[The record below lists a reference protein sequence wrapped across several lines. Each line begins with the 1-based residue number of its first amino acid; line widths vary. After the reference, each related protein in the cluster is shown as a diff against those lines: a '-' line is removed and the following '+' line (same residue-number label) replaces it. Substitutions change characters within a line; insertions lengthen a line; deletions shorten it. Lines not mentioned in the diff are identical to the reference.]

1 MWIENWLREEKETQK
16 KDREEPEQK
25 NLAEKKQEEKESG
38 KNYTEEK
45 KRITE
50 KKVKAKKLTPESQTV
65 STTLGKRIQKL
76 AERFG
81 GTERKEQRRRIE
93 REKNNETE
101 KKSWTSE
108 K

>member
-1 MWIENWLREEKETQK
+1 MWIENWLREEKETEK
-16 KDREEPEQK
+16 KGREEPEQK

-38 KNYTEEK
+38 EKYIEEN

-50 KKVKAKKLTPESQTV
+50 KKMKAEKGTPESQTV

-81 GTERKEQRRRIE
+81 GTERKE
-93 REKNNETE
+93 
-101 KKSWTSE
+101 
-108 K
+108 

>member
-25 NLAEKKQEEKESG
+25 NLAEKKQKESG
-38 KNYTEEK
+38 INYTEEK

-81 GTERKEQRRRIE
+81 GTERKE
-93 REKNNETE
+93 
-101 KKSWTSE
+101 
-108 K
+108 